1 MVTDNLIPLAY
12 AGGFCFTFFANFAEK
27 IGYEEDVCCRAC
39 AVELCLSG
47 GSG

>member
-1 MVTDNLIPLAY
+1 MREV
-12 AGGFCFTFFANFAEK
+12 FCFAFFANFAEK
-27 IGYEEDVCCRAC
+27 IDYEEAFCCFAC